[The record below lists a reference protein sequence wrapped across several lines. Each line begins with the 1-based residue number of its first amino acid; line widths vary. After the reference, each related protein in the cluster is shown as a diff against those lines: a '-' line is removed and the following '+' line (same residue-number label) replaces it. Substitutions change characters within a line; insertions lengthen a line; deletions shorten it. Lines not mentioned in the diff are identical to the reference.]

1 MYKKL
6 KNNEASGYDL
16 VINDFLKN
24 SADILLPIFL
34 KHFNLNSFNSFFL
47 GKVDNRYNNT
57 NIKKGEKPQIITE
70 ALHYCLVLFT
80 SAINRRVS
88 RYLEEYGEKQAGLRS
103 GNSTLDH
110 IFSLTIVRLWIIFG
124 E

>member
-1 MYKKL
+1 M
-6 KNNEASGYDL
+6 
-16 VINDFLKN
+16 
-24 SADILLPIFL
+24 
-34 KHFNLNSFNSFFL
+34 
-47 GKVDNRYNNT
+47 
-57 NIKKGEKPQIITE
+57 IKKTQIITE
-70 ALHYCLVLFT
+70 ALHYCFALFT

-110 IFSLTIVRLWIIFG
+110 IFSLKCIIAIYLSKNKRLFTTFIDIVRLWIIFG